1 MGFVLYAS
9 SASPI
14 IKPTAT
20 EMKVPSVCK
29 SLKRLVSSKK
39 IEKHVDEIRNEMYSV
54 IPPRAGLAT
63 LLHRITGWSLFLM
76 PRFVANFSII
86 VLSKTLKSTMLTK
99 NDE

>member
-20 EMKVPSVCK
+20 EMRVPSVSK
-29 SLKRLVSSKK
+29 SLKTSSKK
-39 IEKHVDEIRNEMYSV
+39 MEKHVEEIRKEMYSV
-54 IPPRAGLAT
+54 IPPSAGFAT
-63 LLHRITGWSLFLM
+63 LLHRITGWSLFLI